1 MNPKKLNIDNMSLK
15 NSFKKLLKKAGLK
28 TAYDI
33 ADYHNRYILTS
44 ISGINTRNM
53 MNIAKTLH
61 QDTDMIIPTIIEDA
75 WEWPNMKRVV
85 KIFIAQPMS
94 GRTDEDVLFER
105 HEAINEINEYFR
117 QNHDNNIPVYLDQ
130 YFVDEA
136 PKDANNLWY
145 LGHSITIL
153 SKADYIYFTGDW
165 LEARGCN
172 IEYEIAKAYGIRIL
186 NDKMLLNRK

>member
-44 ISGINTRNM
+44 IDGINKRNM
-53 MNIAKTLH
+53 SNIAKTLH
-61 QDTDMIIPTIIEDA
+61 QDTDMIVPDNIEDA
-75 WEWPNMKRVV
+75 WEWSNIKRIA

-94 GRTDEDVLFER
+94 GRSDEDVLFER
-105 HEAINEINEYFR
+105 NEAIRKVNQYFASKEP
-117 QNHDNNIPVYLDQ
+117 NIIPVYLDQ

-136 PKDANNLWY
+136 PEGANNLWY
-145 LGHSITIL
+145 LGHSIMIL
-153 SKADYIYFTGDW
+153 SKADYIFFAGNW
-165 LEARGCN
+165 IEARGCC
-172 IEYEIAKAYGIRIL
+172 IEYNIAQSYNIRML
-186 NDKMLLNRK
+186 NDKIS